1 MATRIAAGD
10 AANTRRWRLA
20 TAGRFALIDV
30 ADGVDA
36 APRTRKARAVLAYL
50 ASQPGQRFS
59 RDRMAS
65 LFWGDRGDAQARA
78 SLRQAL
84 LEIRQATARGPE
96 ILRSDRTHLWA
107 EPSSLE
113 PEALDETSWAHSDMP
128 LFDDLDNISP
138 EFDEWLALTRADRNR
153 RLAVAL
159 RIEVEKLLQR
169 GRGAAALPLID
180 RLHRLDPFDEDALR
194 LALRAEFQSG
204 RVAGI
209 ERRLREMDS
218 RLQSELGVTVSRES
232 RALRDELV
240 EALGQS
246 GTTRQASHSQ
256 LQPESNRP
264 AKGARVAL
272 SAPPWRRPALAGMV
286 AVAVAVGVMVT
297 QSSSPARPPKTIAV
311 LPFAASAG
319 VDLNLADGLSQ
330 ELLSDLSHD
339 AKLRVIGRTSAWQ
352 FKDKVADLRIVGRQ
366 LGAEYLVEGS
376 VRPGNR
382 GVRVT
387 ASVIRVRDGTA
398 VWSRTYNA
406 SNGNLQPLQAAMR
419 GSISAALGTRA
430 QSVRA
435 AAHKPKGE
443 AYALYLKAKGLFR
456 QRTATR
462 MESARTLMLE
472 AIRIDP
478 QFAPPWAYAAGI
490 TNLLNEERFLLD
502 QSRPK
507 GRALTPRQALEHAL
521 DLDPNLADAHGF
533 MGWIGGAYTAEGYRH
548 LRRAV
553 ELDPNNPQILF
564 WYSLALYRYGDYGR
578 YAAVARKAAALDP
591 LWQRPVEAAA
601 SASLWVGD
609 EAAVRRYIDRLR
621 AVNPDE
627 ALEVESSMAV
637 QRGDLSKPIEIA
649 LGHKGRPHQ
658 LSTEQAATNL
668 MELGFESEG
677 RLISQ
682 LQPERLPE
690 TRNPPDRAALLREAS
705 EDENFDYA
713 GILYRLRFHGRFSD
727 VAALYDVG
735 NGQLAEI
742 RRATYFN
749 RQLRSD
755 LGPAVAQAL
764 LKVGRKGEADQL
776 LRLSEEAGRSIRAS
790 GAMHPCFLVGHAAAH
805 AVAGK
810 REEAIRLLQQ
820 TGAKSTCF
828 NIVYNGRVDPL
839 FENVRG
845 DPRFERIVQRYVA
858 HVQKERREVLAM
870 RLF

>member
-10 AANTRRWRLA
+10 AANTRRWGLA

-30 ADGVDA
+30 ANGLDA

-84 LEIRQATARGPE
+84 LEIRQATAGGPE
-96 ILRSDRTHLWA
+96 ILQSDRTHLWA

-113 PEALDETSWAHSDMP
+113 PEALDETSWAHSDIP

-138 EFDEWLALTRADRNR
+138 EFDEWLALTRADRSR
-153 RLAVAL
+153 QLAIAL
-159 RIEVEKLLQR
+159 RIEIEKLLQR

-180 RLHRLDPFDEDALR
+180 RLHRLDPYDEDALR
-194 LALRAEFQSG
+194 LALRAEFQAG

-218 RLQSELGVTVSRES
+218 RLQSELGVTVSSES
-232 RALRDELV
+232 RALRDELL
-240 EALGQS
+240 EALSKS
-246 GTTRQASHSQ
+246 GTTTQANHRE
-256 LQPESNRP
+256 PEPELDRP
-264 AKGARVAL
+264 TKRGLVAFF
-272 SAPPWRRPALAGMV
+272 APPLRRPALAGMV
-286 AVAVAVGVMVT
+286 AAAVAVGVMVT
-297 QSSSPARPPKTIAV
+297 QSSPLARPPKTIAV

-319 VDLNLADGLSQ
+319 ADSNLADGLSQ

-352 FKDKVADLRIVGRQ
+352 FKDKVADLRTVGRQ
-366 LGAEYLVEGS
+366 LGAEYLIEGS

-387 ASVIRVRDGTA
+387 ASVIRARDGTA
-398 VWSRTYNA
+398 VWSRTYSA
-406 SNGNLQPLQAAMR
+406 SNGQLQPLQAAMR
-419 GSISAALGTRA
+419 GGISAALGTKA
-430 QSVRA
+430 HVLA

-443 AYALYLKAKGLFR
+443 AYSLYLKAKGLFR
-456 QRTATR
+456 QRTTTS

-502 QSRPK
+502 QSRPS
-507 GRALTPRQALEHAL
+507 GRSLTPREALEHAL
-521 DLDPNLADAHGF
+521 ELDPNLADAHGF
-533 MGWIGGAYTAEGYRH
+533 MGWIGGAYTADGYRH

-553 ELDPNNPQILF
+553 ELDPNNSQILF

-578 YAAVARKAAALDP
+578 YATVARKAAALDP

-609 EAAVRRYIDRLR
+609 EVAVRRYSGRLR

-627 ALEVESSMAV
+627 ALEVESSMAT
-637 QRGDLSKPIEIA
+637 QRGDLSRSIEIA
-649 LGHKGRPHQ
+649 LGHKRRTHQ
-658 LSTEQAATNL
+658 VSTEQAATNL

-677 RLISQ
+677 RLIAQ
-682 LQPERLPE
+682 LQPEKLPE
-690 TRNPPDRAALLREAS
+690 TRSPADRAALLQAAS
-705 EDENFDYA
+705 EDENFDYG
-713 GILYRLRFHGRFSD
+713 GILYRLRIHGRYGD
-727 VAALYDVG
+727 VAALYDSRK
-735 NGQLAEI
+735 GQLAEI

-749 RQLRSD
+749 RQLRTD

-764 LKVGRKGEADQL
+764 LKVGRKAEAGQI
-776 LRLSEEAGRSIRAS
+776 LRLSEEAGRAIRAS
-790 GAMHPCFLVGHAAAH
+790 GAMHPCFLVGHAAAQ
-805 AVAGK
+805 AVAGR

-839 FENVRG
+839 FESLRG
-845 DPRFERIVQRYVA
+845 DPRFERIVRRYVA

-870 RLF
+870 QLF